1 MGYIHYALN
10 ILISIFIIIVI
21 TKIYMMV
28 ANYVGEQLRLGKFFI
43 YLWRKIRM
51 KK

>member
-1 MGYIHYALN
+1 MDYIHYALN

-28 ANYVGEQLRLGKFFI
+28 AKYIGEQLRLGKFLI